1 MKVSVVLKDLLRPSR
16 DVIFA
21 FMGFMYDF
29 FRFFKYAGW
38 RGIKELDKIDYKAV
52 KIYHRLEKSLSF
64 KNRNRSSGWGAAK
77 DFMRLLENKGLNSE
91 ERGYQEIIGIKVL
104 HDFLLSTDAKGQ
116 DRTHLEKFLKTNA
129 SLVSKIGGVLESSA
143 EKMASGKL
151 DNPEQFFLTR
161 YSVRDFKEDPVPKDL
176 IYRTLQ
182 LAMKTPSVCNRQA
195 WHVYHL
201 DRRSSID
208 RALSLQ
214 NGNRGFG
221 HEVPCLI
228 VITSDLKAFD
238 TAGERNQH
246 WIDGG
251 MFSMSIVMAL
261 HALGLASC
269 CLNWS
274 KGPVDDI
281 KFRKLINIED
291 SHSIMMMLAVGYA
304 SDDLKVCYSARKPI
318 ENIYTHLD

>member
-1 MKVSVVLKDLLRPSR
+1 MNISATVKDIFRPSR
-16 DVIFA
+16 DVIFS
-21 FMGFMYDF
+21 FVGFLYDF
-29 FRFFKYAGW
+29 LRFFKFSGW
-38 RGIKELDKIDYKAV
+38 RGAKDQDERDYKAV

-64 KNRNRSSGWGAAK
+64 KNRNPSSGWGAVE
-77 DFMRLLENKGLNSE
+77 DFVRLLEEKRFNSKE
-91 ERGYQEIIGIKVL
+91 PGYQETVGIKVM
-104 HDFLLSTDAKGQ
+104 HDFLDSTDVKGK
-116 DRTHLEKFLKTNA
+116 DRTYLEEFIKKNSDLA
-129 SLVSKIGGVLESSA
+129 SIAGGVIDSSA
-143 EKMASGKL
+143 EKIASGKL
-151 DNPEQFFLTR
+151 DNPEQYFLSR
-161 YSVRDFKEDPVPKDL
+161 YSVRDFKTDTVPKDL

-195 WHVYHL
+195 WHVYHI
-201 DRRSSID
+201 DKRSTID

-221 HEVPCLI
+221 HEVPCLL

-238 TAGERNQH
+238 TSGERYQH

-274 KGPVDDI
+274 KGPIDDI
-281 KFRKLINIED
+281 KFRKLIKIKG
-291 SHSIMMMLAVGYA
+291 SHSVLMMLAVGYA
-304 SDDLKVCYSARKPI
+304 SDNLKVCYSARKPI
-318 ENIYTHLD
+318 ESIYTHLD

>member
-1 MKVSVVLKDLLRPSR
+1 MKISTTLKNLFRPSR

-21 FMGFMYDF
+21 FMGFLYDF

-38 RGIKELDKIDYKAV
+38 RGVKGQDERDYKAV
-52 KIYHRLEKSLSF
+52 KIYHRLEKSLCF
-64 KNRNRSSGWGAAK
+64 KNRNPSSGWQAAK
-77 DFMRLLENKGLNSE
+77 DFVQLLEKQGLNSK
-91 ERGYQEIIGIKVL
+91 ERGYQETVGIKVL
-104 HDFLLSTDAKGQ
+104 HDFLISTDTEGQ
-116 DRTHLEKFLKTNA
+116 DRIYLESFFKKNA
-129 SLVSKIGGVLESSA
+129 GLVSTVGGVIDSSA
-143 EKMASGKL
+143 EKVASGKL
-151 DNPEQFFLTR
+151 DNPERFFLTR
-161 YSVRDFKEDPVPKDL
+161 YSVRDFKAEPVPKDL

-201 DRRSSID
+201 DKRSTID
-208 RALSLQ
+208 QALLLQ

-221 HEVPCLI
+221 HEVPCLL

-238 TAGERNQH
+238 TSSERYQH

-251 MFSMSIVMAL
+251 MFSMSIVLAL

-274 KGPVDDI
+274 KGPIDDI

-291 SHSIMMMLAVGYA
+291 SHSVMMMLAVGYA
-304 SDDLKVCYSARKPI
+304 SDALKVCYSARKPI